1 MGHWLVVAI
10 YTRDDQL
17 VYADLLTTVPWV
29 QWLTW
34 LFQVMPVFFL
44 VGGYVNGL
52 SWQAAQNRQKGYAPW
67 LAHRLQRLILPVL
80 PVLAAWTL
88 ISLAWVMLDPNTAQL
103 KIISRVAIVPVWF
116 LVVYI
121 LIVLLV
127 PLAYRAWRRYNYA
140 SFWTLV
146 AVAALLD
153 LVALGAGWRLLGWLN
168 YLIVYLAIHQLGF
181 AWQTGRIGGPRRR
194 LLWAAGGL
202 TALIALVNLGPYP
215 VSMVSVQ
222 GEEISNS
229 MPPNLTMLA
238 LGAAQTGLLL
248 ALEKP
253 ARRLLERGVLWTTTV
268 LINSVIMTVFLWHFT
283 TLILVSALALFT
295 GVGLSFF
302 PGKDAWWL
310 TRPLWIAVL
319 VLALVPFV
327 AAFTRFE
334 RNVLPPHRA
343 APPAWQLLLGCA
355 LVSFGLVPLTL
366 HGIPTESWPGF
377 NLLAL
382 ALPFI
387 GAALVRFGP
396 ARTRELE
403 NEESL
408 WQNPTARKVYNSLQ
422 TEIEKSEPDGSNIFA
437 DLGRPDA
444 EAHLL
449 KEQLV
454 TRIERIIRQRKLK
467 QVEAAALLGLSQPDV
482 SRLLRGCSLERLLR
496 LLTVLG
502 RDVEIVIHDPTP
514 HVEGETEGHS
524 TTQLQGKLTVAA

>member
-1 MGHWLVVAI
+1 
-10 YTRDDQL
+10 
-17 VYADLLTTVPWV
+17 
-29 QWLTW
+29 
-34 LFQVMPVFFL
+34 
-44 VGGYVNGL
+44 
-52 SWQAAQNRQKGYAPW
+52 
-67 LAHRLQRLILPVL
+67 
-80 PVLAAWTL
+80 
-88 ISLAWVMLDPNTAQL
+88 
-103 KIISRVAIVPVWF
+103 
-116 LVVYI
+116 
-121 LIVLLV
+121 
-127 PLAYRAWRRYNYA
+127 
-140 SFWTLV
+140 
-146 AVAALLD
+146 
-153 LVALGAGWRLLGWLN
+153 
-168 YLIVYLAIHQLGF
+168 
-181 AWQTGRIGGPRRR
+181 
-194 LLWAAGGL
+194 
-202 TALIALVNLGPYP
+202 
-215 VSMVSVQ
+215 
-222 GEEISNS
+222 
-229 MPPNLTMLA
+229 MLA

-302 PGKDAWWL
+302 PGTDAWWL

-403 NEESL
+403 NEEVPVAESNGSKGIQL
-408 WQNPTARKVYNSLQ
+408 FANRNRKERTRRQQYIRGLGPPRRRGTPAQGANSSPALKGSFASASSS
-422 TEIEKSEPDGSNIFA
+422 KSKLPRYLGFPSPMFRVSCA
-437 DLGRPDA
+437 DAPW
-444 EAHLL
+444 
-449 KEQLV
+449 
-454 TRIERIIRQRKLK
+454 
-467 QVEAAALLGLSQPDV
+467 SV
-482 SRLLRGCSLERLLR
+482 SSAC
-496 LLTVLG
+496 
-502 RDVEIVIHDPTP
+502 
-514 HVEGETEGHS
+514 
-524 TTQLQGKLTVAA
+524 